1 MTTNV
6 ADVVQAVA
14 MATST
19 RGAEESTVHR
29 MPKTAA
35 PSVE

>member
-1 MTTNV
+1 
-6 ADVVQAVA
+6 